1 MVQLLQPS
9 FLRANPVYS
18 HTKYISMKK
27 IFLLLA
33 ISILLANCQSQYPGV
48 PKEYH
53 SLLDSAFV
61 HAGDN
66 AEELRLALD
75 QAPEDQKEGMA
86 FLISYMPERD
96 LTSLRADFLL
106 ENNLYAYKAREEFS
120 WCAALPDSIFLNEVL
135 PYVNTS
141 EDRDPWRK
149 DFYER
154 FAPKVENCE
163 DIIDA
168 IFTINEPINTEVK
181 VEYDTRRSKV
191 DGSPKQSMEEHMA
204 TCTGLSM
211 ILTDAFRSVGIP
223 SRLAGTGMWTNMKGN
238 HTWSEVWVDGEWKF
252 TEYYPDT
259 LDQSWFV
266 ADAGKA
272 DPENEIH
279 WIYAVSF
286 KPTGLYYGAGTQ
298 AMHLMSKIDTSKIP
312 DQWKMRLKRMK
323 EMGIEIKA
331 PKPYI
336 WGHNVTQRYID
347 IYRQSMENNKLAED
361 ECLANFTIFKDAES
375 QNSQGRISCLVE
387 VFQEDK
393 RIDFGYSPSKTD
405 DNLNFLKFKLKKKT
419 GYTLKLTDNDGG
431 AYERELKIET
441 IDDNSQEFG
450 LTLK

>member
-1 MVQLLQPS
+1 
-9 FLRANPVYS
+9 
-18 HTKYISMKK
+18 MKK
-27 IFLLLA
+27 IVLLLA
-33 ISILLANCQSQYPGV
+33 IVGLLACCQSNYPGV

-53 SLLDSAFV
+53 TLLDSAFSNV
-61 HAGDN
+61 GTN
-66 AEELRLALD
+66 AEELQLALD
-75 QAPEDQKEGMA
+75 QAPKEQKEGMA

-96 LTSLRADFLL
+96 LTSLSASFLL
-106 ENNLYAYKAREEFS
+106 ENNEYAYKAREEFS

-154 FAPKVENCE
+154 FAQKVENCE
-163 DIIDA
+163 NIIDA

-181 VEYDTRRSKV
+181 VEYDTRRSRV
-191 DGSPKQSMEEHMA
+191 DGSPKQSMEENMA

-298 AMHLMSKIDTSKIP
+298 AMHLMKNIDTAKIP
-312 DQWKMRLKRMK
+312 DQWKVRFKKME
-323 EMGIEIKA
+323 EMGREMTV
-331 PKPYI
+331 PEPYI

-347 IYRQSMENNKLAED
+347 IYRQSLENNKLAED
-361 ECLANFTIFKDAES
+361 ECLTNFTIYTDSES
-375 QNSQGRISCLVE
+375 QNSQGRISVLVE
-387 VFQEDK
+387 VFQGGK
-393 RIDFGYSPSKTD
+393 KIDFGYSPAKTD
-405 DNLNFLKFKLKKKT
+405 DNLNFLKFKLNKRT
-419 GYTLKLTDNDGG
+419 AYTLKFTDNNQGNFN
-431 AYERELKIET
+431 RELKIET
-441 IDDNSQEFG
+441 GDDDSQEFG